1 MRASAARLRLPDAAP
16 SRAGPGGSNAR
27 PRQARCR
34 PAGGTAGPGRQS
46 RRGTEGRHRATPVFF
61 GPASKPRLKA
71 AAHWDH
77 RTRAYCSC
85 VPNSAAHLASAIA
98 SRGVPKGASLRGI
111 AYNLPSVAHG
121 LPCRNAMARTCAGWA
136 SGAKLALT

>member
-1 MRASAARLRLPDAAP
+1 MSGSLPARRRHGWVRAAVKAGHRGAAP
-16 SRAGPGGSNAR
+16 
-27 PRQARCR
+27 
-34 PAGGTAGPGRQS
+34 
-46 RRGTEGRHRATPVFF
+46 RHPVFF

-77 RTRAYCSC
+77 RTRAYCSS

-121 LPCRNAMARTCAGWA
+121 LPCRNAMAKAYAGWA